1 MSPPANTADQ
11 AREQAPARSK
21 PTLDE
26 ARSLTD
32 AVRDLIMRARRK
44 HRATEQNSDHGR
56 VSVLF
61 CLAKAGP
68 VRASDLSK
76 DIMLDLSTVS
86 RHLRVLETEGLV
98 AKTADPDDKR
108 AFRLELTEAGTQFV
122 HDFWQ
127 ARIHDV
133 LGALD
138 GWTAE
143 EVNTLTTLLR
153 RFVRDTEG
161 CI

>member
-1 MSPPANTADQ
+1 MSSPVNTA
-11 AREQAPARSK
+11 ASAK

-26 ARSLTD
+26 VRALTD
-32 AVRDLIMRARRK
+32 AVRELILRARHK
-44 HRATEQNSDHGR
+44 HRAAEPNSEHGR
-56 VSVLF
+56 LSVLF
-61 CLAKAGP
+61 CLAKVGP

-76 DIMLDLSTVS
+76 DVMLDLSTVS
-86 RHLRVLETEGLV
+86 RHLRALETEGLV

-108 AFRLELTEAGTQFV
+108 AFRLELSEAGSAFV
-122 HDFWQ
+122 HEFWQ
-127 ARIHDV
+127 ARMRDM

-138 GWTAE
+138 GWSPE
-143 EVNTLTTLLR
+143 EVNTLTDLLR